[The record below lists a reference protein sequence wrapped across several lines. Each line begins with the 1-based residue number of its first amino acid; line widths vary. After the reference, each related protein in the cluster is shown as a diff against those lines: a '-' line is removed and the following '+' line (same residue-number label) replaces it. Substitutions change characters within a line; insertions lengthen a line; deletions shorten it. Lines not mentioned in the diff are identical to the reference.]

1 MAWSKF
7 RAKERSLDEQVIYG
21 VGVVGTHLAYDF
33 LIMEKLKYTS
43 VIPQSIAQHV
53 AFDKDGKE
61 VYDDDILVDENSN
74 EFSAVLALHN
84 NNTGELIPI
93 ENPFRILD
101 YRLKGRDKNADV

>member
-33 LIMEKLKYTS
+33 LVMEKLKYTS

-61 VYDDDILVDENSN
+61 VYDDDILVDETGN
-74 EFSAVLALHN
+74 EFSVVLAVQN
-84 NNTGELIPI
+84 NDTGELLPL

-101 YRLKGRDKNADV
+101 YRLKEAEENAEV